1 MTRWDLQWI
10 TGQKHQGH
18 KIMNFFKPVITCHIN
33 CFTYTIVITLHITEI
48 CKPFCYNSVFLS
60 CLQNHIFLFY
70 KTLWTQGLCT
80 VIDRPHCKDYADVL
94 PEKPLIDRTLAGANI
109 SVSQTILGVGF
120 TFHLNIVSSGNMFN
134 WSFLSKSLM
143 AILSTRYISA
153 LTRLILIC
161 SNWSKCT
168 PFLDFIPSSLTLIL
182 VSKNVW
188 NLHRSLQLVSD
199 ECNI

>member
-1 MTRWDLQWI
+1 
-10 TGQKHQGH
+10 
-18 KIMNFFKPVITCHIN
+18 MNSFKPEITCHIN

-48 CKPFCYNSVFLS
+48 CKPFCYNQCFLTAS
-60 CLQNHIFLFY
+60 RITSFYFIRPSKLKVYALWLTDHIV
-70 KTLWTQGLCT
+70 KN
-80 VIDRPHCKDYADVL
+80 YADVL

-153 LTRLILIC
+153 LTRLILLC
-161 SNWSKCT
+161 SNWSRCT

-188 NLHRSLQLVSD
+188 NLHRCLQLASD